1 MKKVLL
7 LCLSCILATGVSGY
21 NDHRGINLDSL
32 ERVVA
37 RWTPE
42 AIDGASE
49 AELLRL
55 NRDYR
60 DLMLGWQNLNAE
72 KCAFYARKALSISLP
87 RGWQEA
93 NSDAYRYIGQMFYGR
108 GQYDSAVFYYGKA
121 LECAER
127 MAAGATSPLNPDG
140 YSEKDLDDSFSSLY
154 GTIGNVHNMMG
165 NIPEA
170 MEYYA
175 KAGAIFDKHGWNES
189 NTVLWY
195 NIGETW
201 VDEGELSKAKKAY
214 EKAVEYAKASAD
226 SLMLV
231 YAYKGLGRLYT
242 EKGQT
247 RKAMKYLREVNAWYA
262 VHPEDGPEF
271 RRENLE
277 FIDRALT
284 QQKKQLGWMLAGS
297 VLVMVLLA
305 GLLLVALRLRRTRHE
320 KAEATELI
328 EEVLQEF
335 PPQRSDIKLSQ
346 REREILDLLSKGYTA
361 PDIAGALGL
370 SNDTIRWYR
379 RKLIAKF
386 DVSNTAELISTAKE
400 MGVI

>member
-21 NDHRGINLDSL
+21 NDHRGIHLDSL

-37 RWTPE
+37 RWTPD
-42 AIDGASE
+42 AIDCASE

-72 KCAFYARKALSISLP
+72 KCAFYARKALSISLH

-247 RKAMKYLREVNAWYA
+247 RKAMKYLREVNAWYT

-335 PPQRSDIKLSQ
+335 PPQRSDIKLSR
-346 REREILDLLSKGYTA
+346 REREILDLLSKG
-361 PDIAGALGL
+361 
-370 SNDTIRWYR
+370 
-379 RKLIAKF
+379 
-386 DVSNTAELISTAKE
+386 
-400 MGVI
+400 

>member
-42 AIDGASE
+42 AIDHASE

-154 GTIGNVHNMMG
+154 
-165 NIPEA
+165 
-170 MEYYA
+170 
-175 KAGAIFDKHGWNES
+175 
-189 NTVLWY
+189 
-195 NIGETW
+195 
-201 VDEGELSKAKKAY
+201 
-214 EKAVEYAKASAD
+214 
-226 SLMLV
+226 
-231 YAYKGLGRLYT
+231 
-242 EKGQT
+242 
-247 RKAMKYLREVNAWYA
+247 
-262 VHPEDGPEF
+262 
-271 RRENLE
+271 
-277 FIDRALT
+277 
-284 QQKKQLGWMLAGS
+284 
-297 VLVMVLLA
+297 
-305 GLLLVALRLRRTRHE
+305 
-320 KAEATELI
+320 
-328 EEVLQEF
+328 
-335 PPQRSDIKLSQ
+335 
-346 REREILDLLSKGYTA
+346 
-361 PDIAGALGL
+361 
-370 SNDTIRWYR
+370 
-379 RKLIAKF
+379 
-386 DVSNTAELISTAKE
+386 
-400 MGVI
+400 